1 MLYLPF
7 DSDVSVVNASDLIHI
22 DPAALQRY
30 PFFGQIESIEIKGAL
45 LAIKG
50 PVERL
55 IRMCY
60 TVLASHDPCPY
71 QGPQYLDNSIA
82 QSVCMPFPEGET
94 EMATK
99 ISQPVMI
106 NGSKVWIRANSM
118 QEFAD
123 KVLQRLGASAQD
135 HEKHLFADYAWNW
148 YNTYSKPNVETAT
161 ATTYKRQIRLYLIP
175 AFDGLAV
182 EDITVDDVQRL
193 FNSMSGA
200 KTTKDKARMVLN
212 QILDAAVEDKLI
224 SSNPLKFRRL
234 RITGKASKA
243 TPPYTVEQMRYLVQ
257 HIGDIQNPVDRAYLA
272 LQALHPLRLEEVLG
286 LAPEDVDTNSMTIH
300 VRRAVTH
307 PNRNQPEVKDTKTAS
322 SHRTIGLSSLAL
334 PFLQIL
340 VKGKFL
346 FGGDKPLSYTQVRR
360 MCWRIQKDTN
370 FPESIAPIRFRTTV
384 LTDLYDQTKDIKLAQ
399 AAAGHTTSEMTL
411 KYYVKGRETASE
423 AVAAVDRL
431 YMDPQGKSCKKV
443 AND

>member
-212 QILDAAVEDKLI
+212 QILDAAVEDDH
-224 SSNPLKFRRL
+224 PCT
-234 RITGKASKA
+234 TG
-243 TPPYTVEQMRYLVQ
+243 R
-257 HIGDIQNPVDRAYLA
+257 
-272 LQALHPLRLEEVLG
+272 HP
-286 LAPEDVDTNSMTIH
+286 S
-300 VRRAVTH
+300 
-307 PNRNQPEVKDTKTAS
+307 QPEPAGGQGHEDS
-322 SHRTIGLSSLAL
+322 EQSPHHW
-334 PFLQIL
+334 PL
-340 VKGKFL
+340 VPG
-346 FGGDKPLSYTQVRR
+346 
-360 MCWRIQKDTN
+360 I
-370 FPESIAPIRFRTTV
+370 TV
-384 LTDLYDQTKDIKLAQ
+384 LADS
-399 AAAGHTTSEMTL
+399 G
-411 KYYVKGRETASE
+411 
-423 AVAAVDRL
+423 
-431 YMDPQGKSCKKV
+431 
-443 AND
+443 